1 MKKSFLFFTKSK
13 SPQIEVFLTGNK
25 GLSASI
31 TLTAVKLELN
41 LE

>member
-1 MKKSFLFFTKSK
+1 MKKSFLFST
-13 SPQIEVFLTGNK
+13 SPQIEIFLAGNT